1 MPVVEKNLRPDLV
14 WRCGVCGYQR
24 WAAEMPGACPA
35 CTAHLM
41 TGMTRRCSTATGACR
56 PPPGPDTLRAALRAA
71 AAGGDGELL
80 LLAADRDAVVAAVDL
95 RVVTAEDRYLYAR
108 IRPKS

>member
-1 MPVVEKNLRPDLV
+1 MWCLRLSALG
-14 WRCGVCGYQR
+14 CGSARRLPSLYSPSHNWNDQALFYSDR
-24 WAAEMPGACPA
+24 RLP
-35 CTAHLM
+35 TA
-41 TGMTRRCSTATGACR
+41 
-56 PPPGPDTLRAALRAA
+56 PGPDTLRAALRAA